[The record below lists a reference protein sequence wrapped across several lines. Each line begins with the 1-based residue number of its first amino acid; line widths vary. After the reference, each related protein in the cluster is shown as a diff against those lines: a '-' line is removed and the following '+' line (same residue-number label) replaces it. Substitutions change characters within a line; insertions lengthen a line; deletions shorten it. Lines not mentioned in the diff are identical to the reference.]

1 MTEIYV
7 CGLGA
12 ALIFG
17 ILIGIIT
24 GIAMFGEKPPV
35 GALKIRYDE
44 AEKDPYIFLELWKEA
59 GDITEERTVNLV
71 VSVTKDYAPK

>member
-1 MTEIYV
+1 MEIYV

-17 ILIGIIT
+17 ILIGIIA

-35 GALKIRYDE
+35 GALKIRYEE

-71 VSVTKDYAPK
+71 VSVAGDSAPK